1 MEEISPDLDD
11 IQKLVDLI
19 TTAHHCV
26 AFTGAG
32 ISTLSG
38 IQDFRGKNGLYKTM
52 NADNMFDI
60 NRFKQDPSEYY
71 RLAKDFIYGL
81 DDKKPSTVHRVLAL
95 LEERGYLDAIITQ
108 NVDLLH
114 QKAGS
119 KKVLEIHGTPAVHRC
134 MTCSFTM
141 GFQEVATLV
150 RRDEIPT
157 CPDCGGAIKPDITF
171 FGEMLPR
178 EALEAAD
185 RHARKADLMLILG
198 TSLIVYPAAAL
209 PEKTLRGGGTLVIV
223 NDMPTPLDE
232 YATLRFS
239 DLHTTFEAL
248 EKVLPITK

>member
-1 MEEISPDLDD
+1 MEESGPDQDD
-11 IQKLVDLI
+11 IRKLVDLI
-19 TTAHHCV
+19 TTSHHCV

-60 NRFKQDPSEYY
+60 HRFKRDPSEYY

-81 DDKKPSTVHRVLAL
+81 DEKKPSTVHTVLAL
-95 LEERGYLDAIITQ
+95 LENRGYLDAIITQ

-119 KKVLEIHGTPAVHRC
+119 RKVIEVHGTPAIHRC
-134 MTCSFTM
+134 MNCAFTM
-141 GFQEVATLV
+141 SFPDVAVIV
-150 RRDEIPT
+150 RRGEIPA
-157 CPDCGGAIKPDITF
+157 CPECGGAIKPDITF

-178 EALEAAD
+178 EAIEAAD
-185 RHARKADLMLILG
+185 RHARKADLMLVLG
-198 TSLIVYPAAAL
+198 TSLIVYPAASL
-209 PEKTLRGGGTLVIV
+209 PEKTLCSGGKIVIV

-232 YATLRFS
+232 HATLRFP
-239 DLHTTFEAL
+239 DLLTTFEAL
-248 EKVLPITK
+248 ESALPATG

>member
-1 MEEISPDLDD
+1 
-11 IQKLVDLI
+11 
-19 TTAHHCV
+19 
-26 AFTGAG
+26 
-32 ISTLSG
+32 
-38 IQDFRGKNGLYKTM
+38 
-52 NADNMFDI
+52 
-60 NRFKQDPSEYY
+60 
-71 RLAKDFIYGL
+71 
-81 DDKKPSTVHRVLAL
+81 
-95 LEERGYLDAIITQ
+95 
-108 NVDLLH
+108 
-114 QKAGS
+114 
-119 KKVLEIHGTPAVHRC
+119 
-134 MTCSFTM
+134 
-141 GFQEVATLV
+141 V

-223 NDMPTPLDE
+223 NNMPTPLDE

>member
-1 MEEISPDLDD
+1 MEGLEPDPDD
-11 IQKLVDLI
+11 IQKLVGFI

-38 IQDFRGKNGLYKTM
+38 IQDFRGKNGLYKTI

-60 NRFKQDPSEYY
+60 HRFKQDPSEYY

-81 DDKKPSTVHRVLAL
+81 NEKKPSTVHRVLAL
-95 LEERGYLDAIITQ
+95 LEEKGYLDTTITQ

-114 QKAGS
+114 QKAGC
-119 KKVLEIHGTPAVHRC
+119 KKVIEIHGTPSIHRC
-134 MTCSFTM
+134 MNCTFTM
-141 GFQEVATLV
+141 SFAEAAKIAQKGDVP
-150 RRDEIPT
+150 R

-185 RHARKADLMLILG
+185 RHSRKADLMLILG
-198 TSLIVYPAAAL
+198 TSLIVYPAASL
-209 PEKTLRGGGTLVIV
+209 PEKTLRNGGTLVIV
-223 NDMPTPLDE
+223 KDMPTPLDE
-232 YATLRFS
+232 YAALKFS

-248 EKVLPITK
+248 EKALPEIG

>member
-1 MEEISPDLDD
+1 MEDMEPDPDD
-11 IQKLVDLI
+11 ILKLVSLI

-52 NADNMFDI
+52 NADDMFDI
-60 NRFKQDPSEYY
+60 NHFKQDPSEYY

-81 DDKKPSTVHRVLAL
+81 DEKKPSTVHRVLAL

-119 KKVLEIHGTPAVHRC
+119 RKVFEIHGTPAIHRC
-134 MTCSFTM
+134 MNCAFTM
-141 GFQEVATLV
+141 SFSEAAEIV
-150 RRDEIPT
+150 RRGAIPQ

-171 FGEMLPR
+171 FGEKLPQ

-185 RHARKADLMLILG
+185 KHARKADLMLILG
-198 TSLIVYPAAAL
+198 TSLIVYPAASL
-209 PEKTLRGGGTLVIV
+209 PEKTLRNAGTLVIV
-223 NDMPTPLDE
+223 NDMPTPLDV
-232 YATLRFS
+232 YASLKFT
-239 DLHTTFEAL
+239 DLHSTFEAL
-248 EKVLPITK
+248 EKTIPAIG

>member
-1 MEEISPDLDD
+1 MEEVKPDAGD
-11 IQKLVDLI
+11 IQRLVEFI

-52 NADNMFDI
+52 NANNMFDI

-81 DDKKPSTVHRVLAL
+81 GVKQPSTVHRVLAL
-95 LEERGYLDAIITQ
+95 LEGKGYLDAIITQ

-119 KKVLEIHGTPAVHRC
+119 RKVVEIHGTPAIHRC
-134 MTCSFTM
+134 MNCACTMSFT
-141 GFQEVATLV
+141 EAA
-150 RRDEIPT
+150 EIVQRSKIPQ
-157 CPDCGGAIKPDITF
+157 CPHCGGVIKPDITF

-209 PEKTLRGGGTLVIV
+209 PEITLRNGGKIVIV

-232 YATLRFS
+232 RAALKFS

-248 EKVLPITK
+248 EKALPVTG